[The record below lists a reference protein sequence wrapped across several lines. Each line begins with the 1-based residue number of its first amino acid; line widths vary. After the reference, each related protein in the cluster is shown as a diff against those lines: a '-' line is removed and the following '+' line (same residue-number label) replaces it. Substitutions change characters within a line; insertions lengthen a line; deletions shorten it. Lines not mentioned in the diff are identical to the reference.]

1 MVCTLRSATRC
12 TEEEE
17 EEEEE
22 EVGGKSEKPEGKRGT
37 WISGG
42 LKGIIV
48 VWSEEAFCCGLLVA
62 FWQ

>member
-1 MVCTLRSATRC
+1 M
-12 TEEEE
+12 EEEE
-17 EEEEE
+17 VEEEE

>member
-22 EVGGKSEKPEGKRGT
+22 EVGGKSEKPGGNKGT

-48 VWSEEAFCCGLLVA
+48 V
-62 FWQ
+62 